1 MGIDQVKVFLYSY
14 YNVKKTLADRLT
26 FLISNLGIMQK
37 DFAHRI
43 KYTQAY
49 VSMVLS
55 GVKPS
60 PGSRFIDAIC
70 REFSVNPEW
79 LTAGKGEVFT
89 ISGLPLSSGKAEI
102 LAKFRLLPDDKQKV
116 IEDIIDGFLQKSMAD
131 EIDDKAKKKIFYQK
145 SSHKDNKG

>member
-1 MGIDQVKVFLYSY
+1 MGIDTVKVFLYSY
-14 YNVKKTLADRLT
+14 YNVKKTLADRLA

-79 LTAGKGEVFT
+79 LANGKGDVFT
-89 ISGLPLSSGKAEI
+89 IPGLPLSSGKAEI

-116 IEDIIDGFLQKSMAD
+116 VEDIIDGFLQKSMAS
-131 EIDDKAKKKIFYQK
+131 DDGSGSKKKK
-145 SSHKDNKG
+145 K

>member
-1 MGIDQVKVFLYSY
+1 MGIDLVNDFLYSY
-14 YNVKKTLADRLT
+14 NNVKKTLGDRVA
-26 FLISNLGIMQK
+26 FLISELGIMQK

-55 GVKPS
+55 GAKPS

-79 LTAGKGEVFT
+79 LNNGKSEVFS
-89 ISGLPLSSGKAEI
+89 IPGLPLSSGKAEI

-116 IEDIIDGFLQKSMAD
+116 VEDIIDGFLQKSMAD
-131 EIDDKAKKKIFYQK
+131 VTLDKAKKKK
-145 SSHKDNKG
+145 K